1 MKNRLKLE
9 KPDSAKNNIHNI
21 YKMNIFNMFNTLIPK
36 QLYSASKH
44 NVLALVFVL
53 LVILVVQYPSIFS
66 KSANTVF
73 GKAIILLII
82 ILLTNYNTLV
92 GLAATIVAL
101 VFYVYLFDTGYEGF
115 VEGMGEKD
123 TPKTDSTSAISI
135 TDPSGGGKKSTPSL
149 VGMGQSAP
157 PVTVSPPTVV
167 SATPIPLVTPTAN
180 PQEASQTEK
189 MYSGQIN
196 MTPQD
201 SKAFSYTPVQNPN
214 VQPSEST
221 GNTKSTSN
229 AISSPLMPAPATI
242 TTLTSTPPS

>member
-1 MKNRLKLE
+1 
-9 KPDSAKNNIHNI
+9 
-21 YKMNIFNMFNTLIPK
+21 MNIFNNLNKLIPK

-92 GLAATIVAL
+92 GLVATIVAL
-101 VFYVYLFDTGYEGF
+101 VFYVYLFDTVYEGA
-115 VEGMGEKD
+115 VGDMGTENKDEK
-123 TPKTDSTSAISI
+123 TPKTDSAPAGIS
-135 TDPSGGGKKSTPSL
+135 STPSP
-149 VGMGQSAP
+149 VGMPAASLTAPPAAPLSAP
-157 PVTVSPPTVV
+157 AAPATSIPL
-167 SATPIPLVTPTAN
+167 ATPLAN
-180 PQEASQTEK
+180 PQEASQMEK

-196 MTPQD
+196 MTQD
-201 SKAFSYTPVQNPN
+201 SKSIPYEPVQNPY
-214 VQPSEST
+214 VQPSESM

-229 AISSPLMPAPATI
+229 AISSPLMPAPASVTAPTI
-242 TTLTSTPPS
+242 

>member
-1 MKNRLKLE
+1 MH
-9 KPDSAKNNIHNI
+9 SAKNNIHNI
-21 YKMNIFNMFNTLIPK
+21 YKMNIFNNLNKLIPK

-92 GLAATIVAL
+92 GLVATIVAL
-101 VFYVYLFDTGYEGF
+101 VFYVYLFDTVYEGA
-115 VEGMGEKD
+115 VGDMGTEKKD
-123 TPKTDSTSAISI
+123 ENTPKPDSAPAGIS
-135 TDPSGGGKKSTPSL
+135 STPSP
-149 VGMGQSAP
+149 VGMPAASLTAP
-157 PVTVSPPTVV
+157 PVA
-167 SATPIPLVTPTAN
+167 SAAPAAPIPLATPLAN
-180 PQEASQTEK
+180 PQEASQMEK

-196 MTPQD
+196 MTQD
-201 SKAFSYTPVQNPN
+201 SKSIPYEPVQNPY
-214 VQPSEST
+214 VQPSESM

-229 AISSPLMPAPATI
+229 AISSPLMPAPASVTAPTMPI
-242 TTLTSTPPS
+242 

>member
-1 MKNRLKLE
+1 
-9 KPDSAKNNIHNI
+9 
-21 YKMNIFNMFNTLIPK
+21 MNIFNNLNKLIPK

-92 GLAATIVAL
+92 GLVATIVAL
-101 VFYVYLFDTGYEGF
+101 VFYVYLFDTVYEGA
-115 VEGMGEKD
+115 VGDMGTEKKD
-123 TPKTDSTSAISI
+123 ENTPKPDSAPAGIS
-135 TDPSGGGKKSTPSL
+135 STPSP
-149 VGMGQSAP
+149 VGISLTATPSAP
-157 PVTVSPPTVV
+157 AAPAASA
-167 SATPIPLVTPTAN
+167 ATPIPLATPLAN
-180 PQEASQTEK
+180 PQEASQMEK

-196 MTPQD
+196 MTQD
-201 SKAFSYTPVQNPN
+201 SKSIPYEPVQNPY
-214 VQPSEST
+214 VQPSESM

-229 AISSPLMPAPATI
+229 AISSPLMPAPATV
-242 TTLTSTPPS
+242 TAPTMPV

>member
-1 MKNRLKLE
+1 
-9 KPDSAKNNIHNI
+9 
-21 YKMNIFNMFNTLIPK
+21 MNIFNNLNKLIPK

-92 GLAATIVAL
+92 GLVATIVAL
-101 VFYVYLFDTGYEGF
+101 VFYVYLFDTVYEGA
-115 VEGMGEKD
+115 VGDMGTENKDEK
-123 TPKTDSTSAISI
+123 TPKTDSAPAGIS
-135 TDPSGGGKKSTPSL
+135 STPSP
-149 VGMGQSAP
+149 VGMPAASLTAPLSAP
-157 PVTVSPPTVV
+157 
-167 SATPIPLVTPTAN
+167 SAPIPLATPLAN
-180 PQEASQTEK
+180 PQEASQMEK

-196 MTPQD
+196 MTQD
-201 SKAFSYTPVQNPN
+201 SKSIPYEPVQNPY
-214 VQPSEST
+214 VQPSESM

-229 AISSPLMPAPATI
+229 AISSPLMPAPASVTAPTI
-242 TTLTSTPPS
+242 

>member
-1 MKNRLKLE
+1 
-9 KPDSAKNNIHNI
+9 
-21 YKMNIFNMFNTLIPK
+21 MNIFNNLNKLIPK

-92 GLAATIVAL
+92 GLVATIVAL
-101 VFYVYLFDTGYEGF
+101 VFYVYLFDTVYEGA
-115 VEGMGEKD
+115 VGDMGTEKKD
-123 TPKTDSTSAISI
+123 ENTPKPDSAPAGIS
-135 TDPSGGGKKSTPSL
+135 STPSP
-149 VGMGQSAP
+149 VGMPATSLTAP
-157 PVTVSPPTVV
+157 PVAPV
-167 SATPIPLVTPTAN
+167 SAPAAPATSIPLATPLAN
-180 PQEASQTEK
+180 PQEATQMEK

-196 MTPQD
+196 MTQD
-201 SKAFSYTPVQNPN
+201 SKSIPYEPVQNPY
-214 VQPSEST
+214 VQPSESM

-229 AISSPLMPAPATI
+229 AISSPLMPAPASVSGPTMPI
-242 TTLTSTPPS
+242 

>member
-1 MKNRLKLE
+1 
-9 KPDSAKNNIHNI
+9 
-21 YKMNIFNMFNTLIPK
+21 MNIFNNLNKFIPK

-92 GLAATIVAL
+92 GLVATIVAL
-101 VFYVYLFDTGYEGF
+101 VFYVYLFDTVYEGA
-115 VEGMGEKD
+115 VGDMGTEKKD
-123 TPKTDSTSAISI
+123 ENTPKPDSAPAGIS
-135 TDPSGGGKKSTPSL
+135 STPSL
-149 VGMGQSAP
+149 VGMPAASLTAPAAAP
-157 PVTVSPPTVV
+157 PVAPSAAPAGTSSTSIPL
-167 SATPIPLVTPTAN
+167 ATPLAN
-180 PQEASQTEK
+180 PQEASQMEK

-196 MTPQD
+196 MTQD
-201 SKAFSYTPVQNPN
+201 SKSIPYEPVQNPY
-214 VQPSEST
+214 VQPSESM

-229 AISSPLMPAPATI
+229 AISSPLMPAPASVSAPTMPI
-242 TTLTSTPPS
+242 S